1 MVLIMDGDGIQLTM
15 THGIAGV
22 GDGTIPGAIA
32 IGMIG
37 DGMVAGIVL
46 GTLAGIQAGDGDGTI
61 TTGDTIMDGLITT
74 AGMVIMV
81 VIAEA

>member
-1 MVLIMDGDGIQLTM
+1 MALIMDGDGIQPTT

-22 GDGTIPGAIA
+22 GDGIIPGAIA

-46 GTLAGIQAGDGDGTI
+46 GTLAGILAGDGDGTI
-61 TTGDTIMDGLITT
+61 TTGDTIMDGPITT